1 MLAVA
6 AMRRIGEYAM
16 FGRELSLGRKFHLAV
31 TLPLTLLFCLLS
43 TASAAA
49 QTTLSSTTF

>member
-1 MLAVA
+1 
-6 AMRRIGEYAM
+6 M